1 MTSKFDDKHDPSAQF
16 QLQADS
22 IPDDFELLSAYID
35 RELSPLETKQ
45 VQTRLDADPEFKKL
59 YTQLRNLQSQLNHSV
74 APSSEKSVD
83 EITAGVFRSIDRTR
97 RRRHKLAWG
106 GTAIAATFMATISGF
121 VPFSPRMAEVKPGNS
136 NLVMLAVA
144 VDRPAINIP
153 KSVTGYSPQ
162 NVFQQD

>member
-1 MTSKFDDKHDPSAQF
+1 MTSKFDDKHDPSAKF
-16 QLQADS
+16 QLHDDS

-45 VQTRLDADPEFKKL
+45 VQTRLDNNPEFKKL
-59 YTQLRNLQSQLNHSV
+59 YTQLLALQNQLNHSV
-74 APSSEKSVD
+74 APSSEKSVE
-83 EITAGVFRSIDRTR
+83 EITAGVFRAIDRTR
-97 RRRHKLAWG
+97 RRRRKFVWG
-106 GTAIAATFMATISGF
+106 GTAIAATFLATISGL
-121 VPFSPRMAEVKPGNS
+121 VPFSPRMAEVDRGNS
-136 NLVMLAVA
+136 NSVMLAVA